1 MNFIESNRPL
11 FGLIGTNNIVRSPF
25 AENEESIVCH
35 ELFGATRF
43 GFDGD
48 MGCFKS
54 HQSARYWADY
64 QPLTRRPETFW
75 NELLR
80 ALDAASAKVDVLG
93 LCGVATLPNQ
103 VLLAAALET
112 GLPFELV
119 ALSIDDEAPGAITG
133 SRVVSVQWPQFEEY
147 CLQFS
152 ACTGSAN
159 PWVALQAFY
168 GEFSAGVPVEPNGMI
183 KIIANNFDEEMR
195 KCVGPTSWSVV
206 DKEDDSAFIRWLSQ
220 KGQNG
225 LPQIFRRTPELVAA
239 AIETVHFRSWLA
251 SCSVSPVEKIAQ
263 ASSDRSWIAVLKSCL
278 NDFRYPNSSDVL
290 GLKKAWSKTSIPEKM
305 GRLRQ
310 KLVSLGASADGVHLT
325 PLPVFLGGYGSPYDF
340 YIGEYESVYGAVRRK
355 A

>member
-1 MNFIESNRPL
+1 MNFIESNRSL
-11 FGLIGTNNIVRSPF
+11 FGLTGTNNIVRGAFSP
-25 AENEESIVCH
+25 NVESIVRH
-35 ELFGATRF
+35 EFYGATRF

-54 HQSARYWADY
+54 HQSARYWVDY
-64 QPLTRRPETFW
+64 QPLTRRPDTFW

-103 VLLAAALET
+103 ALHAAALET

-119 ALSIDDEAPGAITG
+119 VLSIDDEAPDAITG
-133 SRVVSVQWPQFEEY
+133 SRVVSVQWPRFEDY

-168 GEFSAGVPVEPNGMI
+168 GELSAGVPVDPSGMI
-183 KIIANNFDEEMR
+183 KIVSNNFDEEMR
-195 KCVGPTSWSVV
+195 KCVGPASWSVV
-206 DKEDDSAFIRWLSQ
+206 DKEDDSAFIRWLSHKCR
-220 KGQNG
+220 KGV
-225 LPQIFRRTPELVAA
+225 PKIFRQTPELVAA

-251 SCSVSPVEKIAQ
+251 SCSVSPIEKIAQ
-263 ASSDRSWIAVLKSCL
+263 ASSDRAWIAVFKSCL
-278 NDFRYPNSSDVL
+278 NDFSYPVISDVW
-290 GLKKAWSKTSIPEKM
+290 GLKNAWSKTSLPEKM
-305 GRLRQ
+305 GNLRQ

-325 PLPVFLGGYGSPYDF
+325 PLSRFLEVYDNPYDF
-340 YIGEYESVYGAVRRK
+340 YIGEYESIYGSVRRQ